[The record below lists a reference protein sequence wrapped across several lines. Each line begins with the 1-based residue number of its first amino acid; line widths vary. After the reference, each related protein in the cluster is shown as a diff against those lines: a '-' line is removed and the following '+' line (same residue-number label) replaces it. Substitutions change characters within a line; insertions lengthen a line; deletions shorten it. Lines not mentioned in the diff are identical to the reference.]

1 MHWLWWVL
9 ISAGIII
16 LLVFLT
22 ALICFFKVFYS
33 PKRKPLGENDFPIP
47 DGEIYEPFRE
57 EMVNWIKMTR
67 SMPYERVSIK
77 SFDGLTL
84 RGKYY
89 ECAPGAPVELQFH
102 GYKGCAERDM
112 SGGVERAF
120 ALGRSVMLI
129 DQRASGESDGHVI
142 SFGINEHKDC
152 LKWVEYAVERFGK
165 DVKIILTGIS
175 MGAATVVMA
184 SGKQLPDNVVCV
196 LADCGYDSAKAIIMK
211 VISEMELPAKLLYP
225 FVKLG
230 ARVYGGFD
238 LEETSPVE
246 AVKNCKAPLIM
257 FHGDTDAFVPYE
269 MSEKVYAACPH
280 KNKRLVKIEGAGHGL
295 AFPVDKELYINSMRE
310 TIIEWNL

>member
-67 SMPYERVSIK
+67 SMPYEKVSIK

-152 LKWVEYAVERFGK
+152 LKWVEYVVERFGK

-246 AVKNCKAPLIM
+246 AVKNCKVPLIM

-280 KNKRLVKIEGAGHGL
+280 KNKRLVKIAGAGHGL

>member
-1 MHWLWWVL
+1 MIGLYISLGVL
-9 ISAGIII
+9 LFLFALFLLFSYYAYRKTFFASDKKKLRDPYKGIDKRGYKPYEATMRSLIDNIIS
-16 LLVFLT
+16 L
-22 ALICFFKVFYS
+22 
-33 PKRKPLGENDFPIP
+33 
-47 DGEIYEPFRE
+47 
-57 EMVNWIKMTR
+57 
-67 SMPYERVSIK
+67 PYERVEIISR
-77 SFDGLTL
+77 DGLRL
-84 RGKYY
+84 SARYY
-89 ECAPGAPVELQFH
+89 HVRDGAPLEIQCH
-102 GYKGCAERDM
+102 GYRSTPLRDFAV
-112 SGGVERAF
+112 SGVECYKRCYN
-120 ALGRSVMLI
+120 LLLI
-129 DQRASGESDGHVI
+129 DHRAHGESEGNTI
-142 SFGINEHKDC
+142 TFGIKERFDV
-152 LKWVEYAVERFGK
+152 LDWIDYAIERFGS
-165 DVKIILTGIS
+165 DLKIILYGIS
-175 MGAATVVMA
+175 MGAATVLMA

-246 AVKNCKAPLIM
+246 AVKNCKVPLIM

-280 KNKRLVKIEGAGHGL
+280 KNKRLVKIAGAGHGL